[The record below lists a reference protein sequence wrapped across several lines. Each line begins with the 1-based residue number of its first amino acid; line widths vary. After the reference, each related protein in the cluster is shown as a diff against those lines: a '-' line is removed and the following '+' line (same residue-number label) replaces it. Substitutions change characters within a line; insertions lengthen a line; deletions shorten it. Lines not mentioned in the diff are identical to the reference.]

1 MEGEGGGAMSHVE
14 GGGGGAVSHV
24 EGEGGG
30 VVTLLWGHRFPHLAV
45 DGDPSENI
53 KLMSGYP
60 SPRPEIPMSSV

>member
-1 MEGEGGGAMSHVE
+1 M
-14 GGGGGAVSHV
+14 SHV